1 MKPNMRLFILLF
13 MICATLPCQAQWRWL
28 YPSLRGEFRSCVMAS
43 AEHAYILTASDSV
56 LETRDQGRTWTTM
69 EVDGLP
75 TFGVFFR
82 PSLGFLVVRDR
93 GAGSNLLLSWH
104 ILKTSDGGQS
114 WNRLPP
120 TFGDVVDVYF
130 GTDSLGWLTL
140 RTGAGLHTTD
150 GGQTWEPNAPGT
162 PPIIRWMDRNTWYG
176 YRHYTTE
183 VGRRDSVLWYSF
195 DGGAS
200 WEARAFTAIPSI
212 NPRYTQQSGSLALTH
227 LSADTLLAMYIAYVR
242 DPKMQ
247 SNYTFLSIARS
258 TDRGRAWT
266 MVYRP
271 VFLMPGGIV
280 PAADDPLPR
289 AFPYRFLTVSDSVLT
304 VVAERSNGWLRSGDG
319 GQQWTNIDT
328 LFDSFTRCGID
339 ADHAGNVIAVS
350 ASRKRVQWSIDA
362 GVTWNRRD
370 DMELINFGKQQPLLS
385 THFSGLVLGV
395 DPYYVAISRNGNLV
409 FTGVQALPDNSSTFR
424 IIDTGPCHSIDD
436 TRTVLVSTT
445 TDTIQMYELSD
456 DREWI
461 PRTELFQKTTP
472 GLSKLGTSYN
482 LGSGHAVITAD
493 HGVIYASLDAPPGWR
508 KVDSISV
515 HTLYNAPYQHLKYF
529 SREEGVCVSFGYVTY
544 SSRTGMDS
552 LVYYLTVRSTVDGGN
567 LWTRIQTPFEQF
579 IQYIPPML
587 PSPISI
593 YYYLTILQRHTYLSA
608 NPDGIRRTTDWGR
621 TWTLVY
627 PTTESILSISAADS
641 LHAFATTEHEL
652 LGTNDGGQTWSRIT
666 PRDATGQILSSGSF
680 TGVFTTPS
688 GFVLACLPDG
698 FIGAMADS
706 VLTGVDRPEPVLPT
720 DPLRIYPNPG
730 VAGGTVRIQFS
741 QQTAGSASI
750 TLYSSLGQR
759 LHHEILD
766 DHHVG
771 PRETTLATA
780 CLPPGLYFIT
790 VSTPEGVRVG
800 KVVVGR

>member
-1 MKPNMRLFILLF
+1 MKPTMRLFILLF
-13 MICATLPCQAQWRWL
+13 MIGATLPSQAQWRWL
-28 YPSLRGEFRSCVMAS
+28 YPSLRGEFCSCVVAS

-69 EVDGLP
+69 EVNGLP

-130 GTDSLGWLTL
+130 GTDSLGWVTL

-258 TDRGRAWT
+258 TDRGRDWT

-271 VFLMPGGIV
+271 IFLMPLESV
-280 PAADDPLPR
+280 SAADDPLPR
-289 AFPYRFLTVSDSVLT
+289 AFPYRFLTVCDSVLA
-304 VVAERSNGWLRSGDG
+304 VVSERSRGWLRSSDG
-319 GQQWTNIDT
+319 GQQWTDIDT
-328 LFDSFTRCGID
+328 LFDSYTQCGID

-350 ASRKRVQWSIDA
+350 PIRKRVQWSTDA
-362 GVTWNRRD
+362 GTTWSRRD
-370 DMELINFGKQQPLLS
+370 DADVLKASTDRSLLSLNATGLVVGDDLGYYYLAVSNNGTLVNTGKQAIHDGTGVYWIINTGPSQSLDKRQA
-385 THFSGLVLGV
+385 VLG
-395 DPYYVAISRNGNLV
+395 
-409 FTGVQALPDNSSTFR
+409 STILNDYRLF
-424 IIDTGPCHSIDD
+424 
-436 TRTVLVSTT
+436 
-445 TDTIQMYELSD
+445 ELTESKQ
-456 DREWI
+456 WI
-461 PRTELFQKTTP
+461 PLTTVFRNP
-472 GLSKLGTSYN
+472 TSPRALLGTSYN
-482 LGSGHAVITAD
+482 LGGGRSVFTAD
-493 HGVIYASLDAPPGWR
+493 DGVIYTYMDDTQNWI
-508 KVDSISV
+508 KVDTVSWSS
-515 HTLYNAPYQHLKYF
+515 LYGAEFQHMKF
-529 SREEGVCVSFGYVTY
+529 FTRDEGVCVSFQGWPK
-544 SSRTGMDS
+544 MKNPEADS
-552 LVYYLTVRSTVDGGN
+552 LVYYLTVRTTSDGGN
-567 LWTRIQTPFEQF
+567 SWRRVQTPIEQF
-579 IQYIPPML
+579 IGHVQRARSNTAVIEIL
-587 PSPISI
+587 NGHS
-593 YYYLTILQRHTYLSA
+593 YLTA
-608 NPDGIRRTTDWGR
+608 NPDGIRKTTDWGQ
-621 TWTLVY
+621 TWSLVC
-627 PTTESILSISAADS
+627 PTMEGIQSISVVDS
-641 LHAFATTEHEL
+641 LRAFATTEHEL
-652 LGTNDGGQTWSRIT
+652 LGTNDGGRTWSRII
-666 PRDATGQILSSGSF
+666 PRDASGAILSAGYY
-680 TGVFTTPS
+680 TNVFTTPS

-706 VLTGVDRPEPVLPT
+706 ILTGVDRTEPVFPT

-741 QQTAGSASI
+741 QQIAGFNSI

-766 DHHVG
+766 VRDVG
-771 PRETTLATA
+771 PREVTLRTTG
-780 CLPPGLYFIT
+780 LPPGLYFVA